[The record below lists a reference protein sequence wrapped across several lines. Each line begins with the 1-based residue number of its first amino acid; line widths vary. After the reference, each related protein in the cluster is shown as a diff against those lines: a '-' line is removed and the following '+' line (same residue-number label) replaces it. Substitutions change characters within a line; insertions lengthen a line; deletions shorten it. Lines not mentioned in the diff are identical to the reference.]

1 MISVLFIDDEPML
14 LAGLRRTL
22 RPMRDAWRMSFVESA
37 DAALEVLA
45 GEPQDVVVSD
55 IRMPGRSGLD
65 LLAEVATR
73 WPQTVRI
80 ILSGE
85 ADLDTAC
92 RAVRVSHQF
101 LSKPSNLDELR
112 STIGRALRLRDR
124 VGDPAVA
131 RLVGTLQRLPT
142 LPRAYTEL
150 VALLEDPECSAD
162 AVGRVIAHDVSL
174 TTGVLRLV
182 NSAYFS
188 LPRLV
193 TDAGDAARLLGFDL
207 LKTLVLGVGIF
218 YNAETEALH
227 EAGLGRVSSHALAVT
242 ARARSIA
249 GRLGLSREDQELAG
263 MAGMLHDVGELVL
276 ALNHLREP
284 GPAEGGAPGLSW
296 DRERSSFGASHMEVG
311 AYLLGLW
318 GMHDTIV
325 EVAACHH
332 EPGRVREAGRPDVLT
347 AVYLANRCV
356 AAAESDYDGETRA
369 PLDCEYL
376 ARIGAEGLAQE
387 LLAEAAGDF
396 A

>member
-1 MISVLFIDDEPML
+1 
-14 LAGLRRTL
+14 
-22 RPMRDAWRMSFVESA
+22 MREAWRMSFVESA
-37 DAALEVLA
+37 DAALELLA
-45 GEPQDVVVSD
+45 GQPQDVVVSD
-55 IRMPGRSGLD
+55 IRMPGRSGLE

-112 STIGRALRLRDR
+112 ATIGRALRLRDS
-124 VGDPAVA
+124 VGDPAIA

-150 VALLEDPECSAD
+150 VSLLEDPECSAD
-162 AVGRVIAHDVSL
+162 AVGRVIARDVSL
-174 TTGVLRLV
+174 TAGVLRLV

-218 YNAETEALH
+218 CDAEAEAIH
-227 EAGLGRVSSHALAVT
+227 DPGFGRLSSHALAVT

-249 GRLGLSREDQELAG
+249 GRLGLTREGQELAG

-276 ALNHLREP
+276 ALNHLREA
-284 GPAEGGAPGLSW
+284 GPALGDAPSLSW
-296 DRERSSFGASHMEVG
+296 DRERSRFGASHMEVG

-318 GMHDTIV
+318 GMHDAVV

-332 EPGRVREAGRPDVLT
+332 EPGRVSEASQPDVLT

-356 AAAESDYDGETRA
+356 AATDPTYDSETSA
-369 PLDCEYL
+369 PLDRAYL
-376 ARIGAEGLAQE
+376 ARLGVEGLAEE
-387 LLAEAAGDF
+387 LLAEARGALQ
-396 A
+396 